1 MVYSTFRLCKINI
14 KSVTEMRNIIRMV
27 GIGVAAL
34 CMVTPTVQAQVKLN
48 ANNIDEVIGEMT
60 LEEKVHMVI
69 GCGMS
74 MGDGAKFPGT
84 AGRTYDI
91 PRLGIP
97 SVYLADGPHRL
108 AMSVKRDFD
117 SRFYYATE
125 FPSGTT
131 VAATFDP
138 NAAYQVGA
146 ALGEEVKD
154 YGMDVLLAP
163 GANLMRNAL
172 CGRNHEYYS
181 EDPVVT
187 GKMAAGYIKGV
198 QSQGVGTCLKH
209 FAVNNQ
215 ETNRNNNDSRVA
227 QRPLRELYLKGFEIA
242 VKESQPWSIMTSY
255 NKVNGKYT
263 CEDIDLT
270 ENILRD
276 EWGFKGVVMSDWN
289 AGTDAVTS
297 MKAGNDMLQPGQERQ
312 YKAILEA
319 VQNGTL
325 DEAILNRNVKRIL
338 ELVVKC
344 HTFENYKYANE
355 TDLKAHAIIDRT
367 IGAEGIVLL
376 DNRSV
381 LPLTA
386 NVKTIALYGTTS
398 YDMVPAGMGFGSTGV
413 GYYCVSLVEGMR
425 NAGYTVDADL
435 IKKYK
440 KHLFDEQKRL
450 YPNGKPPF
458 SLTSLKRAEEFVPT
472 SDELSAQVKN
482 NDVAII
488 TLGRTSG
495 EASDRRVEEFYLKE
509 NESALIKQVAE
520 AYHAAGKK
528 VIVILNICSPVE
540 TASWKNMVDAVICAF
555 QPGQE
560 VGNCVADV
568 LTGKVNPSGHLPMTF
583 AIKYGDAPSDSNF
596 PYDYEFKM
604 PSFAM
609 GSGMNFE
616 SKEKEEKPKEAV
628 RNVDF
633 TDYEEGIYVGYRY
646 FETFDKEV
654 SYPFGHGLS
663 YTTFSF
669 EIVSSDINGDN
680 CEMKVAV
687 KNTGNCAGKES
698 VQVYVKAP
706 AGGLEKPAKELKA
719 FAKTKLLQPGES
731 EVVTL
736 SWKLMDMASLNE
748 KSSSW
753 ELPKGTY
760 QWMVGASSADV
771 RCTVIQK
778 VSKAQKVKVHNAMIP
793 PYKIAQHDMVK
804 R

>member
-1 MVYSTFRLCKINI
+1 
-14 KSVTEMRNIIRMV
+14 MRNIIRMV

-163 GANLMRNAL
+163 GANLIRNAL

-376 DNRSV
+376 DNRSA

-458 SLTSLKRAEEFVPT
+458 SLTPLKRAEEFVPT
-472 SDELSAQVKN
+472 SDELSVQVKN

>member
-1 MVYSTFRLCKINI
+1 
-14 KSVTEMRNIIRMV
+14 MRNVIRMV
-27 GIGVAAL
+27 GVGIAAL
-34 CMVTPTVQAQVKLN
+34 CMVTSTVQGQVKLN
-48 ANNIDEVIGEMT
+48 ASNIDEVIGQMT
-60 LEEKVHMVI
+60 LEEKVHRVI

-74 MGDGAKFPGT
+74 MGDDVKFPGT

-108 AMSVKRDFD
+108 AMAVKRDFD
-117 SRFYYATE
+117 SHFYYATE

-138 NAAYQVGA
+138 NAAFQVGA

-172 CGRNHEYYS
+172 CGRNHEYCS

-187 GKMAAGYIKGV
+187 GKIAAGYINGV
-198 QSQGVGTCLKH
+198 QSQGTGTCLKH

-270 ENILRD
+270 EYILRD
-276 EWGFKGVVMSDWN
+276 EWGFKGMVMSDWN

-297 MKAGNDMLQPGQERQ
+297 MKAGNDMLQPGQDRQ

-325 DEAILNRNVKRIL
+325 DEAVLNRNVKRIL
-338 ELVVKC
+338 EMVVKC
-344 HTFENYKYANE
+344 HTFDNYKYANE
-355 TDLKAHAIIDRT
+355 TNLKAHAQVDRT

-376 DNRSV
+376 DNQSA
-381 LPLTA
+381 LPLA
-386 NVKTIALYGTTS
+386 VNIKNVALYGTTS

-413 GYYCVSLVEGMR
+413 GYYCVSMVEGMR
-425 NAGYTVDADL
+425 NAGYTVDANL

-440 KHLFDEQKRL
+440 KHLADEQKRL
-450 YPNGKPPF
+450 YPKGRPPF
-458 SLTSLKRAEEFVPT
+458 SLTPLKRAEEFVPT
-472 SDELSAQVKN
+472 AEELAAQVKS
-482 NDVAII
+482 NDVAIL

-495 EASDRRVEEFYLKE
+495 EASDRRVEEFYLKD
-509 NESALIKQVAE
+509 NETALIKQVTE

-540 TASWKNMVDAVICAF
+540 TASWKNTVDAVICAF

-560 VGNCVADV
+560 VGNSVADV

-583 AIKYGDAPSDSNF
+583 AVKYGDAPSDANF

-609 GSGMNFE
+609 GSSMNFE
-616 SKEKEEKPKEAV
+616 SKEKKEEKPKEAV
-628 RNVDF
+628 RNVDY
-633 TDYEEGIYVGYRY
+633 TNYEEGIYVGYRY
-646 FETFDKEV
+646 FDTFGKEV

-669 EIVSSDINGDN
+669 DVVSSGINGDK
-680 CEMKVAV
+680 CEMKVSV

-698 VQVYVKAP
+698 VQLYVKAP
-706 AGGLEKPAKELKA
+706 AGGLEKPAKELRA

-736 SWKLMDMASLNE
+736 SWNLMDMASFNE
-748 KSSSW
+748 KSCSW
-753 ELPKGTY
+753 ELAKGTY
-760 QWMVGASSADV
+760 QWMAAASSADV
-771 RCTVIQK
+771 RCTVSQK
-778 VSKAQKVKVHNAMIP
+778 VAKAQKVKVHDAMKP
-793 PYKIAQHDMVK
+793 AYKITQLDMVK

>member
-1 MVYSTFRLCKINI
+1 
-14 KSVTEMRNIIRMV
+14 MRNVIRMV
-27 GIGVAAL
+27 GVGIAAL
-34 CMVTPTVQAQVKLN
+34 CMVTSTVQGQVKLN
-48 ANNIDEVIGEMT
+48 ASNIDEVIGQMT

-74 MGDGAKFPGT
+74 MGDDVKFPGT

-108 AMSVKRDFD
+108 AMAVKRDFD
-117 SRFYYATE
+117 SHFYYATE

-138 NAAYQVGA
+138 NAAFQVGA

-163 GANLMRNAL
+163 GINLMRNAL

-187 GKMAAGYIKGV
+187 GKMAAGYINGV
-198 QSQGVGTCLKH
+198 QSQGTGTCLKH

-227 QRPLRELYLKGFEIA
+227 QRTLRELYLKGFEIA

-270 ENILRD
+270 EYILRD

-289 AGTDAVTS
+289 AGTDAVAS
-297 MKAGNDMLQPGQERQ
+297 MKAGNDMLQPGQDRQ

-325 DEAILNRNVKRIL
+325 DEAVLNRNVKRIL
-338 ELVVKC
+338 EMVVKC
-344 HTFENYKYANE
+344 HTFGNYKYANE
-355 TDLKAHAIIDRT
+355 TNLKAHAQIDRT

-376 DNRSV
+376 DNQSA
-381 LPLTA
+381 LPLAA
-386 NVKTIALYGTTS
+386 NIKNVALYGTTS

-425 NAGYTVDADL
+425 NAGYTVDANL

-440 KHLFDEQKRL
+440 KHLADEQKRL
-450 YPNGKPPF
+450 YPKGRPPF
-458 SLTSLKRAEEFVPT
+458 SLTPLKRAEEFVPT
-472 SDELSAQVKN
+472 ADELSAQVKS
-482 NDVAII
+482 NDVAIL

-495 EASDRRVEEFYLKE
+495 EASDRRVEEFYLKD
-509 NESALIKQVAE
+509 NETDLIKQVAE

-540 TASWKNMVDAVICAF
+540 TASWKNTVDAVICAF

-560 VGNCVADV
+560 VGNSVADV

-583 AIKYGDAPSDSNF
+583 AVKYGDAPSDANF

-616 SKEKEEKPKEAV
+616 SKEKKEEKPKEAV
-628 RNVDF
+628 RNVDY
-633 TDYEEGIYVGYRY
+633 TNYEEGIYVGYRY
-646 FETFDKEV
+646 FDTFGKEV

-669 EIVSSDINGDN
+669 DVVSSGINGDK
-680 CEMKVAV
+680 CEMKVSV

-698 VQVYVKAP
+698 VQLYVKAP
-706 AGGLEKPAKELKA
+706 AGGLEKPAKELRA

-736 SWKLMDMASLNE
+736 SWNLMDMASFNE
-748 KSSSW
+748 KSCSW
-753 ELPKGTY
+753 ELAKGTY
-760 QWMVGASSADV
+760 QWMAAASSADV
-771 RCTVIQK
+771 RCTVSQK
-778 VSKAQKVKVHNAMIP
+778 VAKAQKVKVHDAMKP
-793 PYKIAQHDMVK
+793 AYKITQLDMVK

>member
-376 DNRSV
+376 DNRSA

-450 YPNGKPPF
+450 YPNGRPPF
-458 SLTSLKRAEEFVPT
+458 SLTPLKRAEEFVPT
-472 SDELSAQVKN
+472 NDELSAQVKN

>member
-1 MVYSTFRLCKINI
+1 
-14 KSVTEMRNIIRMV
+14 MRNVIRMV
-27 GIGVAAL
+27 GVGIAAL
-34 CMVTPTVQAQVKLN
+34 CMVTSTVQGQVKLN
-48 ANNIDEVIGEMT
+48 ASNIDEVIGQMT

-74 MGDGAKFPGT
+74 MGDDVKFPST

-108 AMSVKRDFD
+108 AMAVKRDFD
-117 SRFYYATE
+117 SHFYYATE

-138 NAAYQVGA
+138 NAAFQVGV

-163 GANLMRNAL
+163 GVNLMRNAL

-187 GKMAAGYIKGV
+187 GKMAAGYINGV
-198 QSQGVGTCLKH
+198 QSQGTGTCLKH

-270 ENILRD
+270 EYILRD

-289 AGTDAVTS
+289 AGTDAVAS
-297 MKAGNDMLQPGQERQ
+297 MKAGNDMLQPGQDRQ

-325 DEAILNRNVKRIL
+325 DEAVLNRNVKRIL
-338 ELVVKC
+338 EMVVKC
-344 HTFENYKYANE
+344 HTFGNYKYANE
-355 TDLKAHAIIDRT
+355 TNLKAHAQIDRT

-376 DNRSV
+376 DNQSA
-381 LPLTA
+381 LPLAA
-386 NVKTIALYGTTS
+386 NIKNVALYGTTS

-425 NAGYTVDADL
+425 NAGYTVDANL

-440 KHLFDEQKRL
+440 KHLADEQKRL
-450 YPNGKPPF
+450 YPKGRPPF
-458 SLTSLKRAEEFVPT
+458 SLTPLKRAEEFVPT
-472 SDELSAQVKN
+472 ADELAAQVKS
-482 NDVAII
+482 NDVAIL

-495 EASDRRVEEFYLKE
+495 EASDRRVEEFHLKD
-509 NESALIKQVAE
+509 NETALIKQVAE

-540 TASWKNMVDAVICAF
+540 TASWKNTVDAVICAF

-560 VGNCVADV
+560 VGNSVADV

-583 AIKYGDAPSDSNF
+583 AVKYGDAPSDTNF

-616 SKEKEEKPKEAV
+616 SKEKKEEKPKEAV
-628 RNVDF
+628 RNVDY
-633 TDYEEGIYVGYRY
+633 TNYEEGIYVGYRY
-646 FETFDKEV
+646 FDTFGKEV

-669 EIVSSDINGDN
+669 DVVSSGINGDK
-680 CEMKVAV
+680 CEMKVSV

-698 VQVYVKAP
+698 VQLYVKAP

-736 SWKLMDMASLNE
+736 SWNLMDMASFNE
-748 KSSSW
+748 KSCSW
-753 ELPKGTY
+753 ELAKGTY
-760 QWMVGASSADV
+760 QWMAAASSADV
-771 RCTVIQK
+771 RCTVSQK
-778 VSKAQKVKVHNAMIP
+778 VAKAQKVKVHDAMKP
-793 PYKIAQHDMVK
+793 AYKIVQLDMVK

>member
-1 MVYSTFRLCKINI
+1 
-14 KSVTEMRNIIRMV
+14 MRNIIRMV

-458 SLTSLKRAEEFVPT
+458 SLTPLKRAEEFVPT

-616 SKEKEEKPKEAV
+616 SKEKEKKPKEAV

>member
-1 MVYSTFRLCKINI
+1 
-14 KSVTEMRNIIRMV
+14 MRNIIRMV

-376 DNRSV
+376 DNRSA

-458 SLTSLKRAEEFVPT
+458 SLTPLKRAEEFVPT

>member
-1 MVYSTFRLCKINI
+1 
-14 KSVTEMRNIIRMV
+14 MRNVIRMV
-27 GIGVAAL
+27 GVGIAAL
-34 CMVTPTVQAQVKLN
+34 CMVTSTVQGQVKLN
-48 ANNIDEVIGEMT
+48 ASNIDEVIGQMT

-74 MGDGAKFPGT
+74 MGDDVKFPGT

-108 AMSVKRDFD
+108 AMAVKRDFD
-117 SRFYYATE
+117 SHFYYATE

-138 NAAYQVGA
+138 NAAFQVGV

-163 GANLMRNAL
+163 GVNLMRNAL

-187 GKMAAGYIKGV
+187 GKMAAGYINGV
-198 QSQGVGTCLKH
+198 QSQGTGTCLKH

-270 ENILRD
+270 EYILRD

-289 AGTDAVTS
+289 AGTDAVAS
-297 MKAGNDMLQPGQERQ
+297 MKAGNDMLQPGQDRQ

-319 VQNGTL
+319 VQNSTL
-325 DEAILNRNVKRIL
+325 DEAVLNRNVKRIL
-338 ELVVKC
+338 EMVVKC
-344 HTFENYKYANE
+344 HTFGNYKYANE
-355 TDLKAHAIIDRT
+355 TNLKAHAQIDRT

-376 DNRSV
+376 DNQSA
-381 LPLTA
+381 LPLAA
-386 NVKTIALYGTTS
+386 NIKNVALYGTTS

-425 NAGYTVDADL
+425 NAGYTVDANL

-440 KHLFDEQKRL
+440 KHLADEQKRL
-450 YPNGKPPF
+450 YPKGRPPF
-458 SLTSLKRAEEFVPT
+458 SLTPLKRAEEFVPT
-472 SDELSAQVKN
+472 ADELAAQVKSS
-482 NDVAII
+482 DVAIL

-495 EASDRRVEEFYLKE
+495 EASDRRVEEFYLKD
-509 NESALIKQVAE
+509 NETALIKQVAE

-540 TASWKNMVDAVICAF
+540 TASWKNTVDAVICAF

-560 VGNCVADV
+560 VGNSVADV

-583 AIKYGDAPSDSNF
+583 AVKYGDAPSDTNF

-616 SKEKEEKPKEAV
+616 SKEKKEEKPKEAV
-628 RNVDF
+628 RNVDY
-633 TDYEEGIYVGYRY
+633 TNYEEGIYVGYRY
-646 FETFDKEV
+646 FDTFGKEV

-669 EIVSSDINGDN
+669 DVVSSGINGDK
-680 CEMKVAV
+680 CEMKVSV

-698 VQVYVKAP
+698 VQLYVKAP

-736 SWKLMDMASLNE
+736 SWNLMDMASFNE
-748 KSSSW
+748 KSCSW
-753 ELPKGTY
+753 ELAKGTY
-760 QWMVGASSADV
+760 QWMAAASSADV
-771 RCTVIQK
+771 RCMVSQK
-778 VSKAQKVKVHNAMIP
+778 VAKAQKVKVHDAMKP
-793 PYKIAQHDMVK
+793 AYKIVQLDMVK

>member
-1 MVYSTFRLCKINI
+1 
-14 KSVTEMRNIIRMV
+14 MRNVIRMV
-27 GIGVAAL
+27 GVGIAAL
-34 CMVTPTVQAQVKLN
+34 CMVTSTVQGQVKLN
-48 ANNIDEVIGEMT
+48 ASNIDEVIGQMT

-74 MGDGAKFPGT
+74 MGDDVKFPGT

-108 AMSVKRDFD
+108 AMAVKRDFD
-117 SRFYYATE
+117 SHFYYATE

-138 NAAYQVGA
+138 NAAFQVGA

-163 GANLMRNAL
+163 GANLMRNVL

-187 GKMAAGYIKGV
+187 GKIAAGYINGV
-198 QSQGVGTCLKH
+198 QSQGTGTCLKH

-227 QRPLRELYLKGFEIA
+227 QRPLRELYLKGFEMA

-270 ENILRD
+270 EYILRD
-276 EWGFKGVVMSDWN
+276 EWGFKGMVMSDWN
-289 AGTDAVTS
+289 AETDAVTS
-297 MKAGNDMLQPGQERQ
+297 MKAGNDMLQPGQDRQ

-325 DEAILNRNVKRIL
+325 DEAVLNRNVKRIL
-338 ELVVKC
+338 EMVVKC
-344 HTFENYKYANE
+344 HTFDNYKYANE
-355 TDLKAHAIIDRT
+355 TNLKAHAQVDRT

-376 DNRSV
+376 DNQSA
-381 LPLTA
+381 LPLAA
-386 NVKTIALYGTTS
+386 NIKNVALYGTTS

-413 GYYCVSLVEGMR
+413 GYYCVSMVEGMR
-425 NAGYTVDADL
+425 NAGYTVDANL

-440 KHLFDEQKRL
+440 KHLADEQKRL
-450 YPNGKPPF
+450 YPKGRPPF
-458 SLTSLKRAEEFVPT
+458 SLTPLKRAEEFVPT
-472 SDELSAQVKN
+472 AEELAAQVKS
-482 NDVAII
+482 NDVAIL

-495 EASDRRVEEFYLKE
+495 EASDRRVEEFYLKD
-509 NESALIKQVAE
+509 NETALIKQVAE

-528 VIVILNICSPVE
+528 VIVILNICSSVE
-540 TASWKNMVDAVICAF
+540 TASWKNTVDAVICAF

-560 VGNCVADV
+560 VGNSVADV

-583 AIKYGDAPSDSNF
+583 AVKYGDAPSDANF

-616 SKEKEEKPKEAV
+616 SKEKKEEKPKEAV
-628 RNVDF
+628 RNVDY
-633 TDYEEGIYVGYRY
+633 TNYEEGIYVGYRY
-646 FETFDKEV
+646 FDTFGKEV

-669 EIVSSDINGDN
+669 DVVSSGINGDK
-680 CEMKVAV
+680 CEMKVSV

-698 VQVYVKAP
+698 VQLYVKAP

-736 SWKLMDMASLNE
+736 SWNLMDMASFNE
-748 KSSSW
+748 KSCSW
-753 ELPKGTY
+753 ELAKGTY
-760 QWMVGASSADV
+760 QWMAAASSADV
-771 RCTVIQK
+771 RCTVSQK
-778 VSKAQKVKVHNAMIP
+778 VAKAQKVKVHDAMKP
-793 PYKIAQHDMVK
+793 AYKITQLDMVK

>member
-1 MVYSTFRLCKINI
+1 
-14 KSVTEMRNIIRMV
+14 MRNVIRMV
-27 GIGVAAL
+27 GVGIAAL
-34 CMVTPTVQAQVKLN
+34 CMVTSTVQGQVKLN
-48 ANNIDEVIGEMT
+48 ASNIDEVIGQMT

-74 MGDGAKFPGT
+74 MGDDVKFPGT
-84 AGRTYDI
+84 AGRACDI

-108 AMSVKRDFD
+108 AMAVKRDFD
-117 SRFYYATE
+117 SHFYYATE

-138 NAAYQVGA
+138 NAAFQVGA

-172 CGRNHEYYS
+172 CGRNHEYCS

-187 GKMAAGYIKGV
+187 GKIAAGYINGV
-198 QSQGVGTCLKH
+198 QSQGTGTCLKH

-270 ENILRD
+270 EYILRD
-276 EWGFKGVVMSDWN
+276 EWGFKGMVMSDWN

-297 MKAGNDMLQPGQERQ
+297 MKAGNDMLQPGQDRQ

-325 DEAILNRNVKRIL
+325 DEAVLNRNVKRIL
-338 ELVVKC
+338 EMVVKC
-344 HTFENYKYANE
+344 HTFDNYKYANE
-355 TDLKAHAIIDRT
+355 TNLKAHAQVDRT

-376 DNRSV
+376 DNQSA
-381 LPLTA
+381 LPLA
-386 NVKTIALYGTTS
+386 VNIKNVALYGTTS

-413 GYYCVSLVEGMR
+413 GYYCVSMVEGMR
-425 NAGYTVDADL
+425 NAGYTVDANL

-440 KHLFDEQKRL
+440 KHLADEQKRL
-450 YPNGKPPF
+450 YPKGRPPF
-458 SLTSLKRAEEFVPT
+458 SLTPLKRAEEFVPT
-472 SDELSAQVKN
+472 AEELAAQVKS
-482 NDVAII
+482 NDVAIL

-495 EASDRRVEEFYLKE
+495 EASDRRVEEFYLKD
-509 NESALIKQVAE
+509 NETALIKQVTE

-540 TASWKNMVDAVICAF
+540 TASWKNTVDAVICAF

-560 VGNCVADV
+560 VGNSVADV

-583 AIKYGDAPSDSNF
+583 AVKYGDAPSDANF

-609 GSGMNFE
+609 GSSMNFE
-616 SKEKEEKPKEAV
+616 SKEKKEEKPKEAV
-628 RNVDF
+628 RNVDY
-633 TDYEEGIYVGYRY
+633 TNYEEGIYVGYRY
-646 FETFDKEV
+646 FDTFGKEV

-669 EIVSSDINGDN
+669 DVVSSGINGDK
-680 CEMKVAV
+680 CEMKVSV

-698 VQVYVKAP
+698 VQLYVKAP
-706 AGGLEKPAKELKA
+706 AGGLEKPAKELRA

-736 SWKLMDMASLNE
+736 SWNLMDMASFNE
-748 KSSSW
+748 KSCSW
-753 ELPKGTY
+753 ELAKGTY
-760 QWMVGASSADV
+760 QWMAAASSADV
-771 RCTVIQK
+771 RCTVSQK
-778 VSKAQKVKVHNAMIP
+778 VAKAQKVKVHDAMKP
-793 PYKIAQHDMVK
+793 AYKITQLDMVK

>member
-1 MVYSTFRLCKINI
+1 
-14 KSVTEMRNIIRMV
+14 MRNVIRMV
-27 GIGVAAL
+27 GVGIAAL
-34 CMVTPTVQAQVKLN
+34 CMVTSTVQGQVKLN
-48 ANNIDEVIGEMT
+48 ASNIDEVIGQMT

-74 MGDGAKFPGT
+74 MGDDVKFRGT

-108 AMSVKRDFD
+108 AMAVKRDFD
-117 SRFYYATE
+117 RHFYYATE

-138 NAAYQVGA
+138 NAAFQVGA

-172 CGRNHEYYS
+172 CGRNHEYCS

-187 GKMAAGYIKGV
+187 GKIAAGYINGV
-198 QSQGVGTCLKH
+198 QSQGTGTCLKH

-270 ENILRD
+270 EYILRD
-276 EWGFKGVVMSDWN
+276 EWGFKGMVMSDWN

-297 MKAGNDMLQPGQERQ
+297 MKAGNDMLQPGQDRQ

-325 DEAILNRNVKRIL
+325 DEAVLNRNVKRIL
-338 ELVVKC
+338 EMVVKC
-344 HTFENYKYANE
+344 HTFDNYKYANE
-355 TDLKAHAIIDRT
+355 TNLKAHAQVDRT

-376 DNRSV
+376 DNQSA
-381 LPLTA
+381 LPLA
-386 NVKTIALYGTTS
+386 VNIKNVALYGTTS

-413 GYYCVSLVEGMR
+413 GYYCVSMVEGMR
-425 NAGYTVDADL
+425 NAGYTVDANL

-440 KHLFDEQKRL
+440 KHLADEQKRL
-450 YPNGKPPF
+450 YPKGRPPF
-458 SLTSLKRAEEFVPT
+458 SLTPLKRAEEFVPT
-472 SDELSAQVKN
+472 AEELAAQVKS
-482 NDVAII
+482 NDVAIL

-495 EASDRRVEEFYLKE
+495 EASDRRVEEFYLKD
-509 NESALIKQVAE
+509 NETALIKQVTE

-540 TASWKNMVDAVICAF
+540 TASWKNTVDAVICAF

-560 VGNCVADV
+560 VGNSVADV

-583 AIKYGDAPSDSNF
+583 AVKYGDAPSDANF

-609 GSGMNFE
+609 GSSMNFE
-616 SKEKEEKPKEAV
+616 SKEKKEEKPKEAV
-628 RNVDF
+628 RNVDY
-633 TDYEEGIYVGYRY
+633 TNYEEGIYVGYRY
-646 FETFDKEV
+646 FDTFGKEV

-669 EIVSSDINGDN
+669 DVVSSGINGDK
-680 CEMKVAV
+680 CEMKVSV

-698 VQVYVKAP
+698 VQLYVKAP
-706 AGGLEKPAKELKA
+706 AGGLEKPAKELRA

-736 SWKLMDMASLNE
+736 SWNLMDMASFNE
-748 KSSSW
+748 KSCSW
-753 ELPKGTY
+753 ELAKGTY
-760 QWMVGASSADV
+760 QWMAAASSADV
-771 RCTVIQK
+771 RCTVSQK
-778 VSKAQKVKVHNAMIP
+778 VAKAQKVKVHDAMKP
-793 PYKIAQHDMVK
+793 AYKITQLDMVK

>member
-91 PRLGIP
+91 SRLGIP

-458 SLTSLKRAEEFVPT
+458 SLTPLKRAEEFVPT

-509 NESALIKQVAE
+509 NESVLIKQVAE

>member
-1 MVYSTFRLCKINI
+1 
-14 KSVTEMRNIIRMV
+14 MV

-91 PRLGIP
+91 SRLGIP

-376 DNRSV
+376 DNRSA

-458 SLTSLKRAEEFVPT
+458 SLTPLKRAEEFVPT

>member
-1 MVYSTFRLCKINI
+1 
-14 KSVTEMRNIIRMV
+14 MRNIIRMV

-91 PRLGIP
+91 SRLGIP

-312 YKAILEA
+312 YKAIWEA

-458 SLTSLKRAEEFVPT
+458 SLTPLKRAEEFVPT

>member
-1 MVYSTFRLCKINI
+1 
-14 KSVTEMRNIIRMV
+14 MRNVIRMV
-27 GIGVAAL
+27 GVGIAAL
-34 CMVTPTVQAQVKLN
+34 CMVTSTVQGQVKLN
-48 ANNIDEVIGEMT
+48 ASNIDEVIGQMT

-74 MGDGAKFPGT
+74 MGDDVKFPGT

-108 AMSVKRDFD
+108 AMAVKRDFD
-117 SRFYYATE
+117 SHFYYATE

-138 NAAYQVGA
+138 NAAFQVGA

-163 GANLMRNAL
+163 SANLMRNAL
-172 CGRNHEYYS
+172 CGRNHEYCS

-187 GKMAAGYIKGV
+187 GKIAAGYINGV
-198 QSQGVGTCLKH
+198 QSQGTGTCLKH

-270 ENILRD
+270 EYILRD
-276 EWGFKGVVMSDWN
+276 EWGFKGMVMSDWN

-297 MKAGNDMLQPGQERQ
+297 MKAGNDMLQPGQDRQ

-325 DEAILNRNVKRIL
+325 DEAVLNRNVKRIL
-338 ELVVKC
+338 EMVVKC
-344 HTFENYKYANE
+344 HTFDNYKYANE
-355 TDLKAHAIIDRT
+355 TNLKAHAQVDRT

-376 DNRSV
+376 DNQSA
-381 LPLTA
+381 LPLA
-386 NVKTIALYGTTS
+386 VNIKNVALYGTTS

-413 GYYCVSLVEGMR
+413 GYYCVSMVEGMR
-425 NAGYTVDADL
+425 NAGYTVDANL

-440 KHLFDEQKRL
+440 KHLADEQKRL
-450 YPNGKPPF
+450 YPKGRPPF
-458 SLTSLKRAEEFVPT
+458 SLTPLKRAEEFVPT
-472 SDELSAQVKN
+472 AEELAAQVKS
-482 NDVAII
+482 NDVAIL

-495 EASDRRVEEFYLKE
+495 EASDRRVEEFYLKD
-509 NESALIKQVAE
+509 NETALIKQVTE

-540 TASWKNMVDAVICAF
+540 TASWKNTVDAVICAF

-560 VGNCVADV
+560 VGNSVADV

-583 AIKYGDAPSDSNF
+583 AVKYGDAPSDANF

-609 GSGMNFE
+609 GSSMNFE
-616 SKEKEEKPKEAV
+616 SKEKKEEKPKEAV
-628 RNVDF
+628 RNVDY
-633 TDYEEGIYVGYRY
+633 TNYEEGIYVGYRY
-646 FETFDKEV
+646 FDTFGKEV

-669 EIVSSDINGDN
+669 DVVSSGINGDK
-680 CEMKVAV
+680 CEMKVSV

-698 VQVYVKAP
+698 VQLYVKAP
-706 AGGLEKPAKELKA
+706 AGGLEKPAKELRA

-736 SWKLMDMASLNE
+736 SWNLMDMASFNE
-748 KSSSW
+748 KSCSW
-753 ELPKGTY
+753 ELAKGTY
-760 QWMVGASSADV
+760 QWMAAASSADV
-771 RCTVIQK
+771 RCTVSQK
-778 VSKAQKVKVHNAMIP
+778 VAKAQKVKVHDAMKP
-793 PYKIAQHDMVK
+793 AYKITQLDMVK

>member
-163 GANLMRNAL
+163 GANLIRNAL

-181 EDPVVT
+181 EDPVVI

-458 SLTSLKRAEEFVPT
+458 SLTPLKRAEEFVPT
-472 SDELSAQVKN
+472 SDELSVQVKN

-760 QWMVGASSADV
+760 QWMELHRLMYAV
-771 RCTVIQK
+771 R
-778 VSKAQKVKVHNAMIP
+778 
-793 PYKIAQHDMVK
+793 
-804 R
+804 

>member
-1 MVYSTFRLCKINI
+1 
-14 KSVTEMRNIIRMV
+14 MRNIIRMV

-376 DNRSV
+376 DNRSA

-458 SLTSLKRAEEFVPT
+458 SLTPLKRTEEFVPT

-509 NESALIKQVAE
+509 NESVLIKQVAE

>member
-1 MVYSTFRLCKINI
+1 
-14 KSVTEMRNIIRMV
+14 MRNVIRMV
-27 GIGVAAL
+27 GVGIAAL
-34 CMVTPTVQAQVKLN
+34 CMVTSTVQGQVKLN
-48 ANNIDEVIGEMT
+48 ASNIDEVIGQMT

-74 MGDGAKFPGT
+74 MGDDVKFPGT

-108 AMSVKRDFD
+108 AMAVKRDFD
-117 SRFYYATE
+117 SHFYYATE

-131 VAATFDP
+131 VAATFNP
-138 NAAYQVGA
+138 NAAFQVGV

-163 GANLMRNAL
+163 GVNLMRNAL

-187 GKMAAGYIKGV
+187 GKMAAGYINGV
-198 QSQGVGTCLKH
+198 QSQGTGTCLKH

-270 ENILRD
+270 EYILRD
-276 EWGFKGVVMSDWN
+276 EWGFKGMVMSDWN
-289 AGTDAVTS
+289 AGTDAVAS
-297 MKAGNDMLQPGQERQ
+297 MKAGNDMLQPGQDRQ

-319 VQNGTL
+319 VQNSTL
-325 DEAILNRNVKRIL
+325 DEAVLNRNVKRIL
-338 ELVVKC
+338 EMVVKC
-344 HTFENYKYANE
+344 HTFGNYKYANE
-355 TDLKAHAIIDRT
+355 TNLKAHAQIDRT

-376 DNRSV
+376 DNQSA
-381 LPLTA
+381 LPLAA
-386 NVKTIALYGTTS
+386 NIKNVALYGTTS

-425 NAGYTVDADL
+425 NAGYTVDANL

-440 KHLFDEQKRL
+440 KHLADEQKRL
-450 YPNGKPPF
+450 YPKGRPPF
-458 SLTSLKRAEEFVPT
+458 SLTPLKRAEEFVPT
-472 SDELSAQVKN
+472 AEELAAQVKS
-482 NDVAII
+482 NDVAIL

-495 EASDRRVEEFYLKE
+495 EASDRRVEEFYLKD
-509 NESALIKQVAE
+509 NETALIKQVAE

-540 TASWKNMVDAVICAF
+540 TASWKNTVDAVICAF

-560 VGNCVADV
+560 VGNSVADV

-583 AIKYGDAPSDSNF
+583 AVKYGDAPSDTNF

-616 SKEKEEKPKEAV
+616 SKEKKEEKPKEAV
-628 RNVDF
+628 RNVDY
-633 TDYEEGIYVGYRY
+633 TNYEEGVYVGYRY
-646 FETFDKEV
+646 FDTFGKEV

-669 EIVSSDINGDN
+669 DVVSSGINGDK
-680 CEMKVAV
+680 CEMKVSV

-698 VQVYVKAP
+698 VQLYVKAP

-736 SWKLMDMASLNE
+736 SWNLMDMASFNE
-748 KSSSW
+748 KSCSW
-753 ELPKGTY
+753 ELAKGTY
-760 QWMVGASSADV
+760 QWMAAASSADV
-771 RCTVIQK
+771 RCTVSQK
-778 VSKAQKVKVHNAMIP
+778 VAKAQKVKVHDAMKP
-793 PYKIAQHDMVK
+793 AYKIVQLDMVK

>member
-458 SLTSLKRAEEFVPT
+458 SLTPLKRAEEFVPT

-509 NESALIKQVAE
+509 NESVLIKQVAE

-719 FAKTKLLQPGES
+719 FAKTKLLQPDES

>member
-1 MVYSTFRLCKINI
+1 
-14 KSVTEMRNIIRMV
+14 MRNIIRMV

-84 AGRTYDI
+84 AGWTYDI

-312 YKAILEA
+312 YKAIWEA

-458 SLTSLKRAEEFVPT
+458 SLTPLKRAEEFVPT

>member
-458 SLTSLKRAEEFVPT
+458 SLTPLKRAEEFVPT

-520 AYHAAGKK
+520 AYHASGKK

>member
-1 MVYSTFRLCKINI
+1 MVYSTFRLCEINI
-14 KSVTEMRNIIRMV
+14 KSVTGMGNIIRMV

-376 DNRSV
+376 DNRSA

-458 SLTSLKRAEEFVPT
+458 SLTPLKRAEEFVPT

>member
-376 DNRSV
+376 DNRSA

-458 SLTSLKRAEEFVPT
+458 SLTPLKRAEEFVPT